1 VNEAILLG
9 DAYSAGPF
17 GAELARLLG
26 EQGADGL
33 PAPATVAGFAT
44 PAGVGRMLL
53 RLGILG
59 PQIGA
64 GPATIPPV
72 GPVVPDQAAGAGA
85 WSGAGGAVVIPA
97 AGPAGPAGPDPHQ
110 APGSWVWGAG
120 GGSGS
125 GAALGEPPRITVQP
139 PDLPWATAALVLV
152 QLGAA
157 DYGADPPT
165 WRGLVQRLASWIE
178 AAAPQARLVWLSAPP
193 LADPAGQKGTQWQ
206 IATLDQ
212 ALGERWQ
219 LASGWDTALDLP
231 HTADGEGYAPGDAAT
246 WARRVWA
253 GLQPL
258 KVAGLSGLGWGL
270 VAGGAL
276 LVGGLLYARRRK
288 AA

>member
-1 VNEAILLG
+1 VSVAILLG
-9 DAYSAGPF
+9 DQYSAGAF
-17 GAELARLLG
+17 GRELARLLG

-33 PAPATVAGFAT
+33 PVPATIRAFAA
-44 PAGVGRMLL
+44 PAGVGGMLL

-72 GPVVPDQAAGAGA
+72 VPDQAAGAGA
-85 WSGAGGAVVIPA
+85 WSGAGGAVVNPA
-97 AGPAGPAGPDPHQ
+97 AGPDPAAG
-110 APGSWVWGAG
+110 APGSWVWG
-120 GGSGS
+120 SH
-125 GAALGEPPRITVQP
+125 AALGEPPAAPAPQIRP
-139 PDLPWATAALVLV
+139 PDLPWATAALVV
-152 QLGAA
+152 VELGAK
-157 DYGADPPT
+157 DCKADPAT
-165 WRGLVQRLASWIE
+165 WRGQVQRLASWIE

-193 LADPAGQKGTQWQ
+193 LADPAGAKPTQWQ
-206 IATLDQ
+206 INALDQ

-231 HTADGEGYAPGDAAT
+231 HTADGEGYADPVAAT
-246 WARRVWA
+246 WAQRVWS
-253 GLQPL
+253 GLQPI

-288 AA
+288 A